1 MMKPFKY
8 LTTIMAGLALAAFG
22 DATPSPA
29 AEEQAATSQAVES
42 VRREP
47 TVVRTISGTVTAV
60 VPDAKTL
67 VVTVPK
73 GETDAL
79 VVGARVTDQTVMK
92 EGTAK
97 KRLEELNVGDRVW
110 MKFERVSDGDIAQ
123 VIVIKRGRQRD

>member
-1 MMKPFKY
+1 MKRVKY
-8 LTTIMAGLALAAFG
+8 LATITAILTLTALG
-22 DATPSPA
+22 GATPGLA
-29 AEEQAATSQAVES
+29 AEEQVATSKAAENAQGTT
-42 VRREP
+42 P
-47 TVVRTISGTVTAV
+47 LIRTISGTVTAV

-67 VVTVPK
+67 VVTVPR
-73 GETDAL
+73 GTTDAL